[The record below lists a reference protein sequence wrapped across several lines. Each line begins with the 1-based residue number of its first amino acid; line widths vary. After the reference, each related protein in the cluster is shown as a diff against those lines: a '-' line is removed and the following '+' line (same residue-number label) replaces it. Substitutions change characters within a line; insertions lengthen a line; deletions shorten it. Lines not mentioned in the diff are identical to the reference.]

1 MLAYCLSCVRLR
13 LLRKAVVGVTGLLS
27 ALCQTASPE
36 RGCGRCNVACAPA
49 EKGAVGVLA
58 TKGVGV
64 GSLGE
69 EFCFPSE

>member
-1 MLAYCLSCVRLR
+1 MLAYCLSCVRQR
-13 LLRKAVVGVTGLLS
+13 LLREAVVGVTLPALL
-27 ALCQTASPE
+27 QR
-36 RGCGRCNVACAPA
+36 RGAA
-49 EKGAVGVLA
+49 GVSA